1 MFYRFR
7 SRIVLS
13 TVAAAIVSLL
23 PVELPVLAADSNSDS
38 GSLNEA
44 GSAPKCNSRV
54 LEPEERKKVVKR
66 YSIERYLAIA
76 KDPTQITR
84 NPNLGHEMKLE
95 SLQAIR
101 RAVSKSA
108 LESVRQNHPSNKY
121 ALAIAIARECS
132 WCLKE
137 ANFVEGERLID
148 ELFETMG
155 GEFEFSLAN
164 SDSYDSSLSHEV
176 SSLIPIMVNTKR
188 SELRRKALKLIELND
203 AKTIVGTYL
212 FADPI
217 HPYGALS
224 RDQAF
229 CRDFYRVKKRR
240 FERGGGRD
248 RCSLYYMVEMAEY
261 SGRYKDALAFEEALL
276 NRVVSGEDSYP
287 MVGAYLDLIRLK
299 ILAGKREEAREDFRN
314 RIYEDDI
321 VRRIQRSYDSRS
333 HCNSFE
339 RFPSATLA
347 ELSMDFL
354 YVDEV
359 QAADEV
365 FRESMGSPRGILY
378 ELYETMPLEKI
389 VMKYS
394 RFPRIADDMQSAAF
408 EHLLSYYDRMHSKDK
423 AISLIAYVI
432 DTLSTNNDCREIG
445 LYKLS
450 DLQLLMGKYEP
461 DKADEWRAKSDVTFS
476 EYKITCVRDPLV
488 PIREV
493 RRKARLKELGYSI

>member
-7 SRIVLS
+7 TRIVLS

-23 PVELPVLAADSNSDS
+23 PAELPLLAADSNSDS
-38 GSLNEA
+38 GSLNDA
-44 GSAPKCNSRV
+44 GSASKCNSRV
-54 LEPEERKKVVKR
+54 LEPEELKEVVKR
-66 YSIERYLAIA
+66 YSLERYRAIA
-76 KDPTQITR
+76 KDPIQITR
-84 NPNLGHEMKLE
+84 YPNLSYEGKYE

-155 GEFEFSLAN
+155 GEFKFSLAN
-164 SDSYDSSLSHEV
+164 SDSYDSSLSQEV
-176 SSLIPIMVNTKR
+176 SSLIPLMVNTKR
-188 SELRRKALKLIELND
+188 SKLRHKALKLVELND
-203 AKTIVGTYL
+203 EKTIAGTYL
-212 FADPI
+212 FAVPI
-217 HPYGALS
+217 YPYGALS
-224 RDQAF
+224 RDQEF
-229 CRDFYRVKKRR
+229 CKAFYRIKKRR
-240 FERGGGRD
+240 FERNGGSD
-248 RCSLYYMVEMAEY
+248 RRSLYYLVELAEF

-299 ILAGKREEAREDFRN
+299 ILAGKRQEAREDFRN

-347 ELSMDFL
+347 ELSMAFL

-359 QAADEV
+359 EAADEV
-365 FRESMGSPRGILY
+365 YREAVGSPRGILY
-378 ELYETMPLEKI
+378 EFHGTLPLKKI

-394 RFPRIADDMQSAAF
+394 RFPRIGDDMQSAAF
-408 EHLLSYYDRMHSKDK
+408 EHLLSYYDRMNFKDK

-432 DTLSTNNDCREIG
+432 DTLSTNKDCREID

-461 DKADEWRAKSDVTFS
+461 DKADEWRAKSDATFS
-476 EYKITCVRDPLV
+476 EYKVTCVRDPLV
-488 PIREV
+488 PIRES
-493 RRKARLKELGYSI
+493 RRKARMKELGYSM

>member
-1 MFYRFR
+1 MIY
-7 SRIVLS
+7 LS
-13 TVAAAIVSLL
+13 KSGFLLAAVVALL
-23 PVELPVLAADSNSDS
+23 SFLYCELPAKAADSSSD
-38 GSLNEA
+38 LDRLVEQY
-44 GSAPKCNSRV
+44 SR
-54 LEPEERKKVVKR
+54 ER
-66 YSIERYLAIA
+66 YSVIA
-76 KDPTQITR
+76 KDPIQITR
-84 NPNLGHEMKLE
+84 GLNLNYKMKFE
-95 SLQAIR
+95 DIQAIR
-101 RAVSKSA
+101 RAATRSA

-164 SDSYDSSLSHEV
+164 SDSYDSSLSQEV
-176 SSLIPIMVNTKR
+176 SSLIPLMVNTKR
-188 SELRRKALKLIELND
+188 SKLRRKALKLIELND
-203 AKTIVGTYL
+203 EKTIAGTYL
-212 FADPI
+212 FAVPI

-224 RDQAF
+224 RDQEF
-229 CRDFYRVKKRR
+229 CKAFYRFKKRR
-240 FERGGGRD
+240 FERNGGSD
-248 RCSLYYMVEMAEY
+248 RRSLYYLVELAEY
-261 SGRYKDALAFEEALL
+261 SGRYKDALAFEKYLL
-276 NRVVSGEDSYP
+276 NRVISYEDCYP
-287 MVGAYLDLIRLK
+287 IEGSCLDLIRLK
-299 ILAGKREEAREDFRN
+299 VLAGKREEAKEDFRN

-321 VRRIQRSYDSRS
+321 VRRIQQSYDSRS

-339 RFPSATLA
+339 RFPSASLA
-347 ELSMDFL
+347 ELSMTFL

-359 QAADEV
+359 EAADEV
-365 FRESMGSPRGILY
+365 FRESIGCPRGILY

-394 RFPRIADDMQSAAF
+394 RFPRMADDMQSAAF
-408 EHLLSYYDRMHSKDK
+408 EHLLSYYDRKHQKDK

-432 DTLSTNNDCREIG
+432 DTLSTNKDRRMIG

-461 DKADEWRAKSDVTFS
+461 DKADEWKAKSDATFS
-476 EYKITCVRDPLV
+476 EYKITCDRDPLV

-493 RRKARLKELGYSI
+493 RRKARMKELRYSM

>member
-23 PVELPVLAADSNSDS
+23 PVELPLLAADSNLDS
-38 GSLNEA
+38 GSLGDA
-44 GSAPKCNSRV
+44 GSVSRSNSQDQ
-54 LEPEERKKVVKR
+54 ESEELKEVVKR

-84 NPNLGHEMKLE
+84 NPNLGHEVKLE

-137 ANFVEGERLID
+137 ANFVDGERLID
-148 ELFETMG
+148 ELFVLMG
-155 GEFEFSLAN
+155 GDIEFAGENA
-164 SDSYDSSLSHEV
+164 DSYDSSLSHEV
-176 SSLIPIMVNTKR
+176 SSLIPTLVNTKR

-203 AKTIVGTYL
+203 GKTIVGTYL
-212 FADPI
+212 FADLI

-261 SGRYKDALAFEEALL
+261 SGKYKDALAFEEALL

-299 ILAGKREEAREDFRN
+299 ILAGKRQKAREDFRN

-333 HCNSFE
+333 YCNSFE
-339 RFPSATLA
+339 RFPSTTLA
-347 ELSMDFL
+347 ELSMAFL
-354 YVDEV
+354 YVDDAE
-359 QAADEV
+359 AADEV
-365 FRESMGSPRGILY
+365 FRESVKPSSGYLW
-378 ELYETMPLEKI
+378 EFFKTTPLERI
-389 VMKYS
+389 VKKYS
-394 RFPRIADDMQSAAF
+394 RFPIMPEELQSNAF
-408 EHLLSYYDRMHSKDK
+408 EHLLSYYDRKNQKDK
-423 AISLIAYVI
+423 AVSMVEYLI
-432 DTLSTNNDCREIG
+432 DLLSSNKNCKEIV
-445 LYKLS
+445 LYRIS

-461 DKADEWRAKSDVTFS
+461 DKADEWRAKSDATFS
-476 EYKITCVRDPLV
+476 ECQRACFRDQLNPVREKL
-488 PIREV
+488 
-493 RRKARLKELGYSI
+493 RKTRLKELGCSI